1 MLTST
6 TVLYFVSLVYKI
18 LYSFLFIAISI
29 PIHVNLITIIIE

>member
-29 PIHVNLITIIIE
+29 LVHVNLVTIIIE

>member
-6 TVLYFVSLVYKI
+6 TVLYLISLVYKI

-29 PIHVNLITIIIE
+29 FIHVNLIAIIIK